1 MSYRNLQEE
10 IEVLEKG
17 LPPQSSDGFIGG
29 KLDPLEASLVILP
42 VPWEA
47 TVSFGEGTAR
57 APENIRLSSHQL
69 DVENYHYIKP
79 YKAGIAMLENNYEI
93 LDLSNKARL
102 EAIKVIEALENQKQ
116 DNEALDFVNE
126 ASKKV
131 NTNVYEN
138 STKYLNKGKFVG
150 LVGGDH
156 SCPLGLIKALNDTQ
170 TQEFG
175 ILHVDAHHDL
185 RKEYEGFSYSHASI
199 FYNVMN
205 ECEKISSLVQF
216 GIRDYSDEEAKRMLE
231 YGHKSACLYDTH
243 MQQQLASGK
252 SLENIFTPY
261 IDKLPQ
267 NVYLSI
273 DIDGLEP
280 LNCPNT
286 GTPVPGGLR
295 YSELEHLI
303 FMIVKSG
310 RNIIG
315 FDLCE
320 VGDSGDSNDEWDANV
335 GARIL
340 YNLCGALLA
349 SQGKIE
355 FK

>member
-1 MSYRNLQEE
+1 MSYRTLQEE
-10 IEVLEKG
+10 IEVLEQG
-17 LPPQSSDGFIGG
+17 LPPQEGDGFIGG
-29 KLDPLEASLVILP
+29 KLNPNEASLILLP

-47 TVSFGEGTAR
+47 TVSFGEGTAN
-57 APENIRLSSHQL
+57 APDNIKLSSHQL
-69 DVENYHYIKP
+69 DVENYHYIKA
-79 YKAGIAMLENNYEI
+79 YKVGISMLETDKELLN
-93 LDLSNKARL
+93 LSNTARN
-102 EAIKVIEALENQKQ
+102 EAIKVIEALENGKE
-116 DNEALDFVNE
+116 NHEALEFVNE
-126 ASKKV
+126 ASKKL
-131 NTNVYEN
+131 NSSVYEKSLSQIN
-138 STKYLNKGKFVG
+138 NGKFVG

-170 TQEFG
+170 KEEFG

-185 RKEYEGFSYSHASI
+185 RKAYEGFTYSHASI

-205 ECEKISSLVQF
+205 ECENVSNLVQF
-216 GIRDYSDEEAKRMLE
+216 GIRDYSSEEALRLASYKNK
-231 YGHKSACLYDTH
+231 GACLYDSDF
-243 MQQQLASGK
+243 QAQISCGK
-252 SLENIFTPY
+252 SLNDVFNPY
-261 IDKLPQ
+261 IEKLPK

-295 YSELEHLI
+295 YSELEYLI
-303 FMIVKSG
+303 FMVVKSG

-320 VGDSGDSNDEWDANV
+320 VGSSQNGWDENV

-340 YNLCGALLA
+340 YQLCGALLA

-355 FK
+355 YK